1 MQGWDRRGL
10 VPAASR
16 SPHGVAPDW
25 RLMRLEPRAGSL
37 IDGPVGSHETT
48 LAILAQHR
56 TLRDVLHLSGAFTMF
71 FALDLAQA
79 SAGLLVGLAFALLA
93 FPLRAR

>member
-1 MQGWDRRGL
+1 
-10 VPAASR
+10 
-16 SPHGVAPDW
+16 
-25 RLMRLEPRAGSL
+25 
-37 IDGPVGSHETT
+37 
-48 LAILAQHR
+48 
-56 TLRDVLHLSGAFTMF
+56 MF